1 MVKTVSSLVVV
12 VQPVAG
18 RSSGPLS
25 VQPSIMAVDTAV
37 RQTLPDFF
45 KNTETAVFRQLLENC
60 TWYRTGRASLCVC
73 FQGECVSVGVTTLT
87 ISAVL
92 KDANG
97 NPAEGLQGNTTIP
110 FSGCWANYTDLA
122 IFTSGGS
129 PLLHKIFLGG
139 CCQLLFWVFTVIF
152 LLVSLSQVRTWSWP
166 LHWMNG
172 RLSPDLSHSEQLQH
186 RLLWSSPQRM
196 MISPASLTPV
206 QLSCH
211 SLLICSC
218 CWVVYSF
225 CSWDPK

>member
-45 KNTETAVFRQLLENC
+45 KNTETADFRQLLENC

-129 PLLHKIFLGG
+129 PLLHKTFLGVAVS
-139 CCQLLFWVFTVIF
+139 CYFKCLQYFSPCIFFTGENLKLAFTLNEWKAESRSFTLRAATTPSSLVVTTEDDDFPSIF
-152 LLVSLSQVRTWSWP
+152 DSCPAVLSQSAY
-166 LHWMNG
+166 LLML
-172 RLSPDLSHSEQLQH
+172 LSG
-186 RLLWSSPQRM
+186 LL
-196 MISPASLTPV
+196 
-206 QLSCH
+206 
-211 SLLICSC
+211 LLLMR
-218 CWVVYSF
+218 
-225 CSWDPK
+225 P